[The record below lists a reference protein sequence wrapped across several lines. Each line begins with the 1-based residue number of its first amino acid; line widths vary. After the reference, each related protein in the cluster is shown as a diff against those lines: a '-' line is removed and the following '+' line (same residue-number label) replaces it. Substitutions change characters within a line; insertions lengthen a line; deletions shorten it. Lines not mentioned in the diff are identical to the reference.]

1 MIAPLSLA
9 NLITV
14 IFAALCLWTIANQSR
29 GAVVKAW
36 RLAVP
41 PCFAAVVALVL
52 LAGVFEATLA
62 HDAEWLVAA
71 AIGALLGRTERL
83 GDEVEVDRRRD
94 LVRQHRSA
102 DGPLVAIALL
112 LLSLADLVARG
123 ARRAADRAGLDR
135 RGRRLLRRLA
145 RRPRRLPSPSAS
157 TRLPHV
163 ELLQRVIGT
172 SAASA

>member
-1 MIAPLSLA
+1 M
-9 NLITV
+9 
-14 IFAALCLWTIANQSR
+14 
-29 GAVVKAW
+29 VKAW

-52 LAGVFEATLA
+52 LAGVFEATLP

-71 AIGALLGRTERL
+71 LIGALLGRLRGRTI
-83 GDEVEVDRRRD
+83 EVDVDRRRD

-112 LLSLADLVARG
+112 LLSLADLAG
-123 ARRAADRAGLDR
+123 AALAEPLIEPDWIAAGAAFCAGWLG
-135 RGRRLLRRLA
+135 GR
-145 RRPRRLPSPSAS
+145 SAAIAVRS

-163 ELLQRVIGT
+163 ELY
-172 SAASA
+172 SA